1 MGMSGF
7 TVVYYCSEKK
17 FFSHAKNWHLAIS
30 IRNASVMI
38 KNEQEYYAALKE
50 VSPLYDLDPPDGSEE
65 ARKLDEL
72 STLIMQY
79 EAKNYPLD

>member
-1 MGMSGF
+1 MDMSGF
-7 TVVYYCSEKK
+7 TVVYHCSEKN
-17 FFSHAKNWHLAIS
+17 FFRMRKTGVLSSAEGTLPI
-30 IRNASVMI
+30 MI

>member
-1 MGMSGF
+1 
-7 TVVYYCSEKK
+7 
-17 FFSHAKNWHLAIS
+17 
-30 IRNASVMI
+30 MI

-50 VSPLYDLDPPDGSEE
+50 VSPLYDLDPSDGSDE

-79 EAKNYPLD
+79 EEKNYPLN